1 MLLNQALAQQ
11 AGAHSKLEQKLLER
25 KRKRKERERLEDEI
39 SGHVDIVS
47 YLSELH
53 TVQSC
58 FPIEQDR
65 LTFLNL
71 FLTLYFDL
79 VFDIFDLVC

>member
-47 YLSELH
+47 YLSEVH
-53 TVQSC
+53 TL
-58 FPIEQDR
+58 FNPIVQDR
-65 LTFLNL
+65 LTFLTLLLTFLNL
-71 FLTLYFDL
+71 FLTVYLDL
-79 VFDIFDLVC
+79 VS

>member
-47 YLSELH
+47 YLSEVH
-53 TVQSC
+53 TLFNPV
-58 FPIEQDR
+58 
-65 LTFLNL
+65 FLLNK
-71 FLTLYFDL
+71 TD
-79 VFDIFDLVC
+79 

>member
-47 YLSELH
+47 LSIPVH
-53 TVQSC
+53 SFFSNC
-58 FPIEQDR
+58 I
-65 LTFLNL
+65 
-71 FLTLYFDL
+71 
-79 VFDIFDLVC
+79 

>member
-47 YLSELH
+47 YLSEVH
-53 TVQSC
+53 TL
-58 FPIEQDR
+58 FNPIVQDR
-65 LTFLNL
+65 LT
-71 FLTLYFDL
+71 YFDIFDF
-79 VFDIFDLVC
+79 VVDIFDLVS